1 MAIINKPKNPHKPA
15 NIALILKELI
25 KTFDFNDISEEYLKL
40 RIDTI
45 SSDVTVTKKL
55 NRDRSS
61 YVFRKCK

>member
-1 MAIINKPKNPHKPA
+1 MAIINKPTNPHKPA
-15 NIALILKELI
+15 TIALILKELTQ
-25 KTFDFNDISEEYLKL
+25 TFDFNDISEEYLKL